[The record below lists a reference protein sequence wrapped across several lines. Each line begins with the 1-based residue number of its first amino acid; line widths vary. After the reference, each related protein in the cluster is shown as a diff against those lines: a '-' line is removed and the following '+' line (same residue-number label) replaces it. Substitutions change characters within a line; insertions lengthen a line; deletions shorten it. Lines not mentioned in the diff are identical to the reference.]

1 MAFVAGKARVLGLS
15 RERMSFSESMEVLIA
30 IEEGEFGERG

>member
-15 RERMSFSESMEVLIA
+15 RESMSFSESMEVRIV
-30 IEEGEFGERG
+30 IEEGEFGDGG